1 MKVDELR
8 VSRVSID
15 TPQSRKGR
23 LVADALRQSIDNLK
37 RKGIFKNGIAEN

>member
-15 TPQSRKGR
+15 TPQ
-23 LVADALRQSIDNLK
+23 DALRQSIDNLK
-37 RKGIFKNGIAEN
+37 RKKVF